1 MNIFWKICDQ
11 NNMFG
16 ILNFAGSES
25 ESEESDSEDSGE
37 DSDHRRRDSSYSEE
51 SDDEERGQNEE
62 YAYPEEHDK
71 RYFIVR
77 SRKKNC
83 FFTLNF
89 FLLLPLT
96 YFYWIQELR
105 FFIMK
110 SYSIVTSVHACLKFL

>member
-1 MNIFWKICDQ
+1 
-11 NNMFG
+11 MFG

-71 RYFIVR
+71 RYRYFIVR

-89 FLLLPLT
+89 F
-96 YFYWIQELR
+96 
-105 FFIMK
+105 
-110 SYSIVTSVHACLKFL
+110 SVFTGNLFLY

>member
-1 MNIFWKICDQ
+1 MFSIF
-11 NNMFG
+11 
-16 ILNFAGSES
+16 NFAGSES

-51 SDDEERGQNEE
+51 SDDEEQGHNEE

-83 FFTLNF
+83 FFTLTFFSVVTGNL
-89 FLLLPLT
+89 FLLNTRTSL
-96 YFYWIQELR
+96 FY
-105 FFIMK
+105 
-110 SYSIVTSVHACLKFL
+110 

>member
-1 MNIFWKICDQ
+1 
-11 NNMFG
+11 MFG

-83 FFTLNF
+83 FFTLKF
-89 FLLLPLT
+89 FSVFTVNLFL
-96 YFYWIQELR
+96 YWIQELR
-105 FFIMK
+105 LFIKFVYDILKIMK
-110 SYSIVTSVHACLKFL
+110 SYLIVTKVHACWKFL